1 MAGHQPQKDNF
12 RRQDEKQK
20 SCLSNGSVYQSFFRK
35 NNKNPLS
42 GDERSRGGIDGRAC
56 QPGLRRLAFGPA
68 LPLAVSERGQNEEVR
83 LAGGKR

>member
-1 MAGHQPQKDNF
+1 MRSKNLASATGRYTNLF
-12 RRQDEKQK
+12 SEKTIK
-20 SCLSNGSVYQSFFRK
+20 
-35 NNKNPLS
+35 

-56 QPGLRRLAFGPA
+56 RPGLRRLAFGPA